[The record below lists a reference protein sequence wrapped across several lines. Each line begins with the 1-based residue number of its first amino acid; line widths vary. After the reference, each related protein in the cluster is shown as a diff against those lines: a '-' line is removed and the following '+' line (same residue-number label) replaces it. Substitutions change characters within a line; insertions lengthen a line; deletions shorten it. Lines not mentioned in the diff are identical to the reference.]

1 MGGLPATTMSV
12 MKSTMKN
19 EGISEQVNQA
29 VEQGKEL
36 YNQALEKT
44 WEGARAA
51 DEMVHRHAYHT
62 LVAGVVVGF
71 LAGFLASR
79 GCRCCAS

>member
-1 MGGLPATTMSV
+1 

-29 VEQGKEL
+29 VEQGKAL
-36 YNQALEKT
+36 YNEALEKT
-44 WEGARAA
+44 REGAKAA
-51 DEMVHRHAYHT
+51 DEIMHRHAYNV
-62 LVAGVVVGF
+62 LVAGIVVGF